1 MFMGGSRFSVKDF
14 AISAERTGFDS
25 VWVGDHVAHYVDGLA
40 SLGIIAGCTDEVTI
54 GTNVIVL
61 PFRPAAVVAKAALTV
76 AGASPRRR
84 VVLGVGPGGD
94 VPHEFAMTGAD
105 VSTRGRYAD
114 EALDVIRRLWSER
127 PCTYH
132 GRWNRFDGVT
142 MLPAD
147 GPRPD
152 IWVGGRSVA
161 ALRRAVRFGTGYNPY
176 LVSPSQV
183 AERYA
188 QLRVVAA
195 AEGVG
200 LDGFEFAASTF
211 CVPGRDEDEA
221 YERAAAAGGFQHM
234 SEDRFRRMYA
244 LGDAATVL
252 ARLRE
257 YVAVGVRHLVVGCA
271 PGAPDQLVEFSALFR
286 ELLPELRRGG
296 A

>member
-1 MFMGGSRFSVKDF
+1 
-14 AISAERTGFDS
+14 
-25 VWVGDHVAHYVDGLA
+25 
-40 SLGIIAGCTDEVTI
+40 VT
-54 GTNVIVL
+54 
-61 PFRPAAVVAKAALTV
+61 
-76 AGASPRRR
+76 S
-84 VVLGVGPGGD
+84 
-94 VPHEFAMTGAD
+94 
-105 VSTRGRYAD
+105 RGRYAD

-132 GRWNRFDGVT
+132 GRWNRFEAVT

-152 IWVGGRSVA
+152 VWVGGRSPA

-183 AERYA
+183 AERYGE
-188 QLRVVAA
+188 LRAIAA
-195 AEGVG
+195 GEGVA

-221 YERAAAAGGFQHM
+221 YERAAKAGGFRNM
-234 SEDRFRRMYA
+234 SEERFRRMYA
-244 LGDAATVL
+244 LGDATAVL

-271 PGAPDQLVEFSALFR
+271 AGAPDQLVEFTALFR
-286 ELLPELRRGG
+286 ELLPELRDSG